1 MNTEEWLLNFR
12 VIEKEI
18 QGLEKDYVRT
28 LERATA
34 TSSAP
39 MSERVMCSPKN
50 SSEEKML
57 EVADYS
63 IQIKEALEEKKKM
76 RSDIFRVI
84 NAVPN
89 GNQRLILRLYYINCL
104 TWEEVAEEVDMS
116 AEYVRGKLKKRGL
129 KTVEKIRERL
139 AL

>member
-116 AEYVRGKLKKRGL
+116 VEYVRGKLKKRGL